1 MSEELNQDTENQNTT
16 QEDNAEESSE
26 TNNNSEESSETNT
39 NNNSNTGNTNTSTSV
54 NMVTLIPRFTI
65 NPPVLQA
72 LEVTENG
79 EYTPDPT
86 KYDGFSSVKVDL
98 KTTELEVNGT
108 GVWVPPAD
116 YVGFSQVTVTSNM
129 ESLNVTENGD
139 YQPSEGYNGFS
150 HVHVNVQSV
159 LTSLNVTENGD
170 YQPEEGVDGFNH
182 VHVNIEGQ
190 QHLNPT
196 VDYNDGTISWNV
208 ENPQQTV
215 YSSVFVNDVNIYNG
229 YETSCDSSEMVQG
242 DNVIKVCVFDVRTM
256 LTGSVL
262 KTVNIQ
268 E

>member
-1 MSEELNQDTENQNTT
+1 MSDELNQNEDTEIQENT
-16 QEDNAEESSE
+16 EESSE
-26 TNNNSEESSETNT
+26 NNNSGSGSGAFSSANVMMFT
-39 NNNSNTGNTNTSTSV
+39 
-54 NMVTLIPRFTI
+54 PRFMV

-159 LTSLNVTENGD
+159 LAPLNVTENGD
-170 YQPEEGVDGFNH
+170 YQPEEGVDGFSH

-208 ENPQQTV
+208 ENPQQSV

-229 YETSCDSSEMVQG
+229 YETSCNSSEMVQG
-242 DNVIKVCVFDVRTM
+242 DNVIKVCVFDVRTL
-256 LTGSVL
+256 LTGSVS
-262 KTVNIQ
+262 KIVTVSD
-268 E
+268 

>member
-1 MSEELNQDTENQNTT
+1 MSDEINQGNIEEISENNQNENT
-16 QEDNAEESSE
+16 EESSE
-26 TNNNSEESSETNT
+26 NNNSDSGSGASSSANVMMFT
-39 NNNSNTGNTNTSTSV
+39 
-54 NMVTLIPRFTI
+54 PRFTV

-79 EYTPDPT
+79 EYTPDPV

-98 KTTELEVNGT
+98 KTTELEVSGT

-159 LTSLNVTENGD
+159 LTNLNVTENGD

-182 VHVNIEGQ
+182 VHVNIEDT
-190 QHLNPT
+190 HLNPT
-196 VDYNDGTISWNV
+196 VDYSSNIINWNV
-208 ENPQQTV
+208 ENPQQSV

-229 YETSCDSSEMVQG
+229 YETSCAASNMVPG
-242 DNVIKVCVFDVRTM
+242 ENVIKVGVFDVNTL
-256 LTGSVL
+256 LTGSVS
-262 KTVNIQ
+262 KTVIISD
-268 E
+268 

>member
-1 MSEELNQDTENQNTT
+1 MSDELNQNEDTEIQENT
-16 QEDNAEESSE
+16 EESSE
-26 TNNNSEESSETNT
+26 
-39 NNNSNTGNTNTSTSV
+39 NSNSDSGTTSANTVVFT
-54 NMVTLIPRFTI
+54 PRFTV

-79 EYTPDPT
+79 EYTPDPV

-139 YQPSEGYNGFS
+139 YQPSEGYNGFD

-159 LTSLNVTENGD
+159 LTNLNVTENGD

-208 ENPQQTV
+208 ENPQQSV

-242 DNVIKVCVFDVRTM
+242 DNVIKVCVFDVRTL
-256 LTGSVL
+256 LTGSVS
-262 KTVNIQ
+262 KTVIVSD
-268 E
+268 